1 MWRVV
6 TAAVLI
12 AGCSSGDGE
21 MDMAVADLAMP
32 DLTPGPDMKTPV
44 LVTGTKLLDGT
55 HTVLG
60 ITTDDFVAAAD
71 TTRMMKVVPVA
82 GGMAEPIATDTF
94 DGRIS
99 GKVVFVWSEV
109 DQVTRRFG
117 AIKVWTNANKVQRLG
132 ETSTIATRGATLDGE
147 YLMFTDNANTTG
159 SIADLYV
166 AKSDGSGKLM
176 VLPQR
181 MAFEPCQPR
190 IAPAGQKF
198 VVAHCLPMGDAG
210 AAPATLSLVD
220 PATGMATTLASGLV
234 PFVAVNKP
242 GTHALAVTT
251 TSNILSVITLAGGTP
266 VVIEPGVAVR
276 EARFNAAGDEV
287 FYVTQAGALKRT
299 PIAAPAPMTLGG
311 TGVRGID
318 DISPDEKFLA
328 YHKLVDG
335 DGVGDLFL
343 APTTPPGTPVT
354 IAAGEVAVFGDVF
367 TTDSSR
373 LLYYSDLD
381 SSLAGTLNAH
391 PVAGG
396 AEIKIS
402 NSKVW
407 VSFSTASGK
416 VVYNDNWKRVMQAG
430 RADIKVADGTGGTNL
445 ISIQAEDSIRLNAD
459 RTKVVYMYRV
469 DSSKTGLYA
478 APVD

>member
-6 TAAVLI
+6 TAALLI
-12 AGCSSGDGE
+12 AGCNGGDGE
-21 MDMAVADLAMP
+21 MDMAVADMAMP
-32 DLTPGPDMKTPV
+32 DLTAGPDLKTPI

-55 HTVLG
+55 QTVLG
-60 ITTDDFVAAAD
+60 VTTDDFVAAAD
-71 TTRMMKVVPVA
+71 TTRLMRAVPVA
-82 GGMAEPIATDTF
+82 GGAAEPITTDTF

-99 GKVVFVWSEV
+99 GRVVFVWSEV

-117 AIKVWTNANKVQRLG
+117 TVKVWTPTHKVQRLG
-132 ETSTIATRGATLDGE
+132 ETSTIATRGATTDGE
-147 YLMFTDNANTTG
+147 YVMFTDNSNTTG
-159 SIADLYV
+159 SLADLFV
-166 AKSDGSGKLM
+166 AKSDGTGKL
-176 VLPQR
+176 LALSQR

-190 IAPAGQKF
+190 IAPAGQRF
-198 VVAHCLPMGDAG
+198 VVAHCQPMGDAG

-220 PATGMATTLASGLV
+220 AATGNATTLASGLV

-242 GTHALAVTT
+242 GTHALAVTA

-266 VVIEPGVAVR
+266 QVIENTAVR

-287 FYVTQAGALKRT
+287 YYVTQSGALKRS
-299 PIAAPAPMTLGG
+299 PIAAPAPTTLGG

-318 DISPDEKFLA
+318 DISPDEKFLV

-354 IAAGEVAVFGDVF
+354 IAAGDVAVFGDVF

-381 SSLAGTLNAH
+381 ASLAGTLNAH

-396 AEIKIS
+396 AEVKIS
-402 NSKVW
+402 NTKVW

-416 VVYNDNWKRVMQAG
+416 VIFNDNWKRVMQAG

-445 ISIQAEDSIRLNAD
+445 IAIQAEDSIRLNTD
-459 RTKVVYMYRV
+459 RTRVIYTYRV
-469 DSSKTGLYA
+469 DTSKSGLYS